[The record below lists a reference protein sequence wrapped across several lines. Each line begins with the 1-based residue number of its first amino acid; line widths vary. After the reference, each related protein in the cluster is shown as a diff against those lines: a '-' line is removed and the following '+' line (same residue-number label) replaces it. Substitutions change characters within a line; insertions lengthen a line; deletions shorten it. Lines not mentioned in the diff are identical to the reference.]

1 MAEITI
7 DNTNPVVLDW
17 TAKGKERIIQNI
29 HNILNTY
36 KYEVAYNRDF
46 GISPDV
52 IDTDIETMKGVIMDD
67 LYENITKYEPRATL
81 KSVDVQDVT
90 VDGTVV
96 AVVKIEL

>member
-7 DNTNPVVLDW
+7 DSTNPITLDW
-17 TAKGKERIIQNI
+17 CAKGKERIIQNI

-36 KYEVAYNRDF
+36 KYEVAYNREF

-52 IDTDIETMKGVIMDD
+52 IDTDIETMKGIIMDD
-67 LYENITKYEPRATL
+67 LYENISKYEPRATL

-90 VDGTVV
+90 SDGTVV